1 MKKYILILGLLL
13 GSFSFVFGQIP
24 IWLPDTTVAPG
35 EELIVPIYSGLV
47 TTTNPVYFYQTVVYF
62 DPAIITAVSPG
73 YNYTGC
79 FTPVSWITV
88 INLNN
93 PDSIG
98 VGAFSAGDYLVGEGA
113 LVNLMFQVDAA
124 ATGVSPLNFF
134 YFMYAEPGFQPEIAT
149 TNGSVTVVTA
159 APPAVEDL
167 VISVDI
173 DNIILDWGII
183 TAATSY
189 NIYRYNEPYYTPTT
203 VYMTTNTNTYI
214 DEDAMLDGP
223 WFYVVTASN

>member
-1 MKKYILILGLLL
+1 MILGLLL
-13 GSFSFVFGQIP
+13 GSFSLVFGQIP
-24 IWLPDTTVAPG
+24 IWLPDTTAAPG
-35 EELIVPIYSGLV
+35 EELIVPIYSGPV
-47 TTTNPVYFYQTVVYF
+47 SAGDAVYFYQTLVYF
-62 DPAIITAVSPG
+62 DPAIITAMSPG

-79 FTPVSWITV
+79 FTPTAWWNSTV
-88 INLNN
+88 INLNY
-93 PDSIG
+93 PDSVTIG
-98 VGAFSAGDYLVGEGA
+98 AYSFAVPLSGEGA

-124 ATGVSPLNFF
+124 ATGVSPLNFT
-134 YFMYAEPGFQPEIAT
+134 YFMYNEPGFPPEVAT
-149 TNGSVTVVTA
+149 TNGSVTVVSA

-173 DNIILDWGII
+173 DNIVLDWGII